1 MAVRRVTKTVVDRL
15 PASGVVWDTDV
26 RGFGV
31 RRQQGDASYVLKV
44 RVGTQQRFLTIGRHG
59 APWTPE
65 TARREARRLLGEI
78 AAGRDPADARS
89 ARKHSPNFNEFADR
103 YVAEHVLVSKKPR
116 SAAEDRRN
124 LARHIL
130 PAFGRR
136 LITEIT
142 SADVTKF
149 QASKSATPIA
159 ANRCL
164 ALMSHMFN
172 MAERW
177 GLRPRRSN
185 PCEHVAKYPERGRER
200 MLSPQELAR
209 LGSALATAAA
219 GYPGGINLDHPPFRR
234 DFPEDWRAIAVVKL
248 LIFTGARLSEVL
260 GLRWDQVDL
269 QRGIARLRDSKTGSK
284 TIYLTEPA
292 VEVLRAVPR
301 FDNLPFVL
309 SGDRDGTHYS
319 GVQKAWRRIRGL
331 AGLLDVR
338 LHDLRHTHASE
349 AVSAGES
356 LYIVGKIL
364 GHTHAAT
371 TQRYSHLAENPIRDA
386 ANRTAARLA
395 KSMTSPV
402 ATN

>member
-1 MAVRRVTKTVVDRL
+1 
-15 PASGVVWDTDV
+15 VVWDTDV

-44 RVGTQQRFLTIGRHG
+44 RVGTRQRFLTIGRHG
-59 APWTPE
+59 ATWTPE

-78 AAGRDPADARS
+78 AAGRDPADARA

-142 SADVTKF
+142 SADVAKF

-185 PCEHVAKYPERGRER
+185 PCEHVAKYRERARER
-200 MLSPQELAR
+200 MLSPEELAR
-209 LGSALATAAA
+209 LGSAFATAAA
-219 GYPGGINLDHPPFRR
+219 GYPGGFNLDHPPSRR
-234 DFPEDWRAIAVVKL
+234 HFPEDWRAIAVVKL

-269 QRGIARLRDSKTGSK
+269 QRGIARLSESKTGSK

-292 VEVLRAVPR
+292 VEILRSVPR
-301 FDNLPFVL
+301 SDTHRSCCPAIAT
-309 SGDRDGTHYS
+309 GTHYS
-319 GVQKAWRRIRGL
+319 GVQKAWRRIRAL
-331 AGLLDVR
+331 AVLQDVR

-371 TQRYSHLAENPIRDA
+371 TQRYSHLAEDPIRNA

>member
-1 MAVRRVTKTVVDRL
+1 M
-15 PASGVVWDTDV
+15 SGVVWDTDV

-31 RRQQGDASYVLKV
+31 RRQQRDASYVLKV
-44 RVGTQQRFLTIGRHG
+44 RVGTRQRFLTIGRHG

-65 TARREARRLLGEI
+65 TARREARKLLGEI
-78 AAGRDPADARS
+78 AAGRDPADARA
-89 ARKHSPNFNEFADR
+89 ARKGSPSLSEFAER
-103 YVAEHVLVSKKPR
+103 YLSEHVLVSKKPR

-130 PAFGRR
+130 PTFGRR
-136 LITEIT
+136 LIIEIT
-142 SADVTKF
+142 SADVAKF
-149 QASKSATPIA
+149 QASKSVTPIA

-177 GLRPRRSN
+177 GLRPARSN
-185 PCEHVAKYPERGRER
+185 PCEHVAKYPERARER
-200 MLSPQELAR
+200 MLSPEELAR
-209 LGSALATAAA
+209 LGSALVTAVS
-219 GYPGGINLDHPPFRR
+219 GYPSGLKRELPFPPQ
-234 DFPEDWRAIAVVKL
+234 FPEDWRAIALVKL

-260 GLRWDQVDL
+260 GLRWDQLDL
-269 QRGIARLRDSKTGSK
+269 QRGVARLGDSKTGSK

-292 VEVLRAVPR
+292 LEVLRAVPR
-301 FDNLPFVL
+301 FDNSSFVL
-309 SGDRDGTHYS
+309 PGDRDGTHYS
-319 GVQKAWRRIRGL
+319 GVQKAWRRIRAL
-331 AGLLDVR
+331 AGLQDVR

-371 TQRYSHLAENPIRDA
+371 TQRYSHLAEDPIRDA

-395 KSMTSPV
+395 KSMMSPL

>member
-1 MAVRRVTKTVVDRL
+1 
-15 PASGVVWDTDV
+15 
-26 RGFGV
+26 
-31 RRQQGDASYVLKV
+31 LKV
-44 RVGTQQRFLTIGRHG
+44 RVGTRQRFLTIGRHG

-65 TARREARRLLGEI
+65 TARKEARRLLGEI
-78 AAGRDPADARS
+78 AAGRDPADAR
-89 ARKHSPNFNEFADR
+89 AAHKRCPNFSEFADR
-103 YVAEHVLVSKKPR
+103 YLSEHVLVSKKPR

-136 LITEIT
+136 LIIEVT
-142 SADVTKF
+142 SADVAKF

-164 ALMSHMFN
+164 SLMSHMFN

-177 GLRPRRSN
+177 GLRPPHSN
-185 PCEHVAKYPERGRER
+185 PCEHVAKYPERARER
-200 MLSPQELAR
+200 MLSPQELSR
-209 LGSALATAAA
+209 LGSVLATARS
-219 GYPGGINLDHPPFRR
+219 GFRR
-234 DFPEDWRAIAVVKL
+234 QSPEDWRAIAVVKL

-260 GLRWDQVDL
+260 GLRWDQLDL
-269 QRGIARLRDSKTGSK
+269 QRGISRLSDSKTGSK

-292 VEVLRAVPR
+292 LKVLRAIPR
-301 FDNLPFVL
+301 FDNSPFVL
-309 SGDRDGTHYS
+309 PGNRDGTHYS
-319 GVQKAWRRIRGL
+319 GVQKAWRRIRAR
-331 AGLLDVR
+331 AGLQDVR

-371 TQRYSHLAENPIRDA
+371 TQRYSHLAEDPIRDA

-395 KSMTSPV
+395 KSMTSSAGRSIDLRDP
-402 ATN
+402 

>member
-1 MAVRRVTKTVVDRL
+1 MAVRRVTKAVVDRL
-15 PASGVVWDTDV
+15 PISGVVWDADV

-31 RRQQGDASYVLKV
+31 RRQQRDASYVLKV
-44 RVGTQQRFLTIGRHG
+44 RVGTRQRFLTIGRHG

-78 AAGRDPADARS
+78 AAGRDPADARA
-89 ARKHSPNFNEFADR
+89 ARKRSPTFSEFADR
-103 YVAEHVLVSKKPR
+103 YLSAHVLVSKKPR

-124 LARHIL
+124 LLRHIL

-136 LITEIT
+136 LIIEIT
-142 SADVTKF
+142 SADGAKF

-177 GLRPRRSN
+177 GLRPPRSN
-185 PCEHVAKYPERGRER
+185 PCEHVAKYPERARER
-200 MLSPQELAR
+200 MLSPEELAR
-209 LGSALATAAA
+209 LGSALATAST
-219 GYPGGINLDHPPFRR
+219 GDPSSLGHLPSGRQPR
-234 DFPEDWRAIAVVKL
+234 EDWRAIAVVKL

-260 GLRWDQVDL
+260 GLRWEQVDL
-269 QRGIARLRDSKTGSK
+269 QRGIARLSDSKTGSK

-292 VEVLRAVPR
+292 LEVLRAVPR
-301 FDNLPFVL
+301 FDNSPFVL
-309 SGDRDGTHYS
+309 PGDRNGTHYS
-319 GVQKAWRRIRGL
+319 GVQKAWRRIRAL
-331 AGLLDVR
+331 AGLQDVR

-371 TQRYSHLAENPIRDA
+371 TQRYSHLAEDPIRHA

-402 ATN
+402 ASN

>member
-1 MAVRRVTKTVVDRL
+1 M
-15 PASGVVWDTDV
+15 
-26 RGFGV
+26 
-31 RRQQGDASYVLKV
+31 
-44 RVGTQQRFLTIGRHG
+44 
-59 APWTPE
+59 
-65 TARREARRLLGEI
+65 
-78 AAGRDPADARS
+78 
-89 ARKHSPNFNEFADR
+89 
-103 YVAEHVLVSKKPR
+103 
-116 SAAEDRRN
+116 
-124 LARHIL
+124 
-130 PAFGRR
+130 
-136 LITEIT
+136 
-142 SADVTKF
+142 
-149 QASKSATPIA
+149 
-159 ANRCL
+159 
-164 ALMSHMFN
+164 
-172 MAERW
+172 
-177 GLRPRRSN
+177 
-185 PCEHVAKYPERGRER
+185 
-200 MLSPQELAR
+200 
-209 LGSALATAAA
+209 
-219 GYPGGINLDHPPFRR
+219 
-234 DFPEDWRAIAVVKL
+234 KL

-292 VEVLRAVPR
+292 VEILRSVPR
-301 FDNLPFVL
+301 FDNSPFVL

>member
-1 MAVRRVTKTVVDRL
+1 MTVKRVTKAVVDRL
-15 PASGVVWDTDV
+15 PISGVVWDADV

-31 RRQQGDASYVLKV
+31 RRQQRDASYVLKV
-44 RVGTQQRFLTIGRHG
+44 RVGTRQRFLTIGRHG

-78 AAGRDPADARS
+78 AAGRDPADARA
-89 ARKHSPNFNEFADR
+89 ARKHSSTFSEFAER
-103 YVAEHVLVSKKPR
+103 YVSEHVLVSKKPR
-116 SAAEDRRN
+116 SATEDRRN

-142 SADVTKF
+142 SADLAKF
-149 QASKSATPIA
+149 QASKSAMPIA

-177 GLRPRRSN
+177 GFRPPRSN
-185 PCEHVAKYPERGRER
+185 PCEHVAKYPERARER
-200 MLSPQELAR
+200 MLSPEELAR
-209 LGSALATAAA
+209 LGSALATATA
-219 GYPGGINLDHPPFRR
+219 GYPHGAGLERTLGRR
-234 DFPEDWRAIAVVKL
+234 RSPEDWRAIALVRL

-260 GLRWDQVDL
+260 GLRWDQLDL
-269 QRGIARLRDSKTGSK
+269 RRGIARLSESKTGSK
-284 TIYLTEPA
+284 TIYLPEPA
-292 VEVLRAVPR
+292 LEVLLAIPR
-301 FDNLPFVL
+301 LNNSAFVL
-309 SGDRDGTHYS
+309 PGDRDGTHYS
-319 GVQKAWRRIRGL
+319 GVQKAWQRIRAF
-331 AGLLDVR
+331 AGLPDVR

-364 GHTHAAT
+364 GHTHAGT
-371 TQRYSHLAENPIRDA
+371 TQRYSHLAEDPIREA

-395 KSMTSPV
+395 KSMTASMEQ
-402 ATN
+402 

>member
-44 RVGTQQRFLTIGRHG
+44 RVGTRQRFLTIGRHG

-78 AAGRDPADARS
+78 AAGRDPADARA

-142 SADVTKF
+142 SADVAKF

-185 PCEHVAKYPERGRER
+185 PCEHVAKYRERARER
-200 MLSPQELAR
+200 MLSPEELAR
-209 LGSALATAAA
+209 LGSAFATAAA
-219 GYPGGINLDHPPFRR
+219 GYPGGFNLDHPPSRR
-234 DFPEDWRAIAVVKL
+234 HFPEDWRAIAVVKL

-260 GLRWDQVDL
+260 GLRWDQVDF
-269 QRGIARLRDSKTGSK
+269 QRGIARLSDSKTGSK

-292 VEVLRAVPR
+292 VEFCEPSHGSITHRSCCPAIATGRTIRAFRRLGGASAGSPAYKT
-301 FDNLPFVL
+301 
-309 SGDRDGTHYS
+309 SACTTCGTHTQ
-319 GVQKAWRRIRGL
+319 VRRSQRAKVYTSSEKFWATPTPPPPSAIRIWL
-331 AGLLDVR
+331 KTRSETPPTEPPLDW
-338 LHDLRHTHASE
+338 
-349 AVSAGES
+349 
-356 LYIVGKIL
+356 
-364 GHTHAAT
+364 
-371 TQRYSHLAENPIRDA
+371 QNQ
-386 ANRTAARLA
+386 
-395 KSMTSPV
+395 
-402 ATN
+402 